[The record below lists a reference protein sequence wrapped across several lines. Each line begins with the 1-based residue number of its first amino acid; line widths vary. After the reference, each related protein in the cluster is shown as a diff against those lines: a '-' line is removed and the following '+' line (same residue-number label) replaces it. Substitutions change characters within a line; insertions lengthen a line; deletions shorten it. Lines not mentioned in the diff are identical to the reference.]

1 MKATFPR
8 IYLDANVLVSAL
20 MESESEWLRE
30 HPQEPKALAL
40 IKSSRELYDKRESI
54 KLMVSVFSIAE
65 FIAQGRQEKF
75 GHKSVDE
82 ML

>member
-1 MKATFPR
+1 MKATSPR

-40 IKSSRELYDKRESI
+40 IKSSRESYDKRESI
-54 KLMVSVFSIAE
+54 
-65 FIAQGRQEKF
+65 
-75 GHKSVDE
+75 
-82 ML
+82 